1 MLAPVKRE
9 SGEGP
14 ERSRRCD
21 RGAVFPLFCMMGSRE
36 IFCCACTNISLIF
49 GFCGDP
55 HTPQKQ
61 KRVMSL
67 EEVCLGMKN
76 QAANSGKAKY
86 CDDA

>member
-1 MLAPVKRE
+1 MKGLNDLVAVI
-9 SGEGP
+9 GEQY
-14 ERSRRCD
+14 
-21 RGAVFPLFCMMGSRE
+21 FLFFVMMGSRE